1 MKHLIVSTNQRFFCE
16 KETNKPFFYLADTAW
31 ELFHRCTLG
40 EAEIYLK
47 DRAAKGFTVIQVVV
61 LAECDGLNDP
71 GHAGAL
77 PLLNNDPTTPN
88 EAYFSHVDA
97 IVALANSLGLV
108 IGMLPSWG
116 DKWNKLWGVGPE
128 IFTPE
133 NARIY
138 GKFIGNRYKNSD
150 IIWILGGDR
159 SIESEEHRKII
170 DQMALGLHEGDNGV
184 HLHTFHPPGPHGSSD
199 FLPWETSWIDFHLWQ
214 SGHSRN
220 RDNYNSIAKD
230 YANNPKKPVMDA
242 EPGYEDHPAGFNLD
256 NGYLDDFDC
265 RKSAYWSI
273 FAGACGH
280 TYGCHPIWQMW
291 LPGRHAHSWCRR
303 PWTEAI
309 HLPGSGQMQYLKKLV
324 LSRPYFSRI
333 PDQNLIISEN
343 EESTKHLQ
351 ATRDSDGSYMFI
363 YSPGPNKF
371 TLNLE
376 KLSGETLQC
385 WWYDPRT
392 GNSLDAGVLPRARS
406 HEFTTPNV
414 GPDWVLVIDDASKN
428 YRRPGV

>member
-1 MKHLIVSTNQRFFCE
+1 MKRLSVSSKNRFLCEKSTN
-16 KETNKPFFYLADTAW
+16 TPFFYLADTAW

-40 EAEIYLK
+40 EAEVYLK
-47 DRAAKGFTVIQVVV
+47 DRAAKGFTVIQAVV

-71 GHAGAL
+71 GHAGTT
-77 PLLNNDPTTPN
+77 PLQNNDPSRPN
-88 EAYFSHVDA
+88 EAYFVHVDA
-97 IVALANSLGLV
+97 IVSLANSLGLV
-108 IGMLPSWG
+108 IGMLPTWG
-116 DKWNKLWGVGPE
+116 DKWNQLWGVGPVV
-128 IFTPE
+128 FTPD

-138 GKFIGNRYKNSD
+138 GKFIGDRYKNAD

-159 SIESEEHRKII
+159 PVESEEHREII
-170 DQMALGLHEGDNGV
+170 NQMALGLHEGDGGA
-184 HLHTFHPPGPHGSSD
+184 HLRTFHPPGPRASVE
-199 FLPWETSWIDFHLWQ
+199 FWPWETPWIDFHTWQ
-214 SGHSRN
+214 TGHARN
-220 RDNYNSIAKD
+220 RDSYNSIAED
-230 YANNPKKPVMDA
+230 YARTPVKPVLDS
-242 EPGYEDHPAGFNLD
+242 EPGYEDHPAGFDLN

-265 RKSAYWSI
+265 RKSAYWSV
-273 FAGACGH
+273 FSGACGH

-309 HLPGSGQMQYLKKLV
+309 HLPGSAQMQFLKNLM

-333 PDQNLIISEN
+333 PDQSLLINEN
-343 EESTKHLQ
+343 GESTKHIQ
-351 ATRDSDGSYMFI
+351 STRDSEGSYAFI

-376 KLSGETLQC
+376 KLSGESLQC

-392 GNSLDAGVLPRARS
+392 GNSLDAGTILRSNS

-414 GPDWVLVIDDASKN
+414 GPDWVLVIDDISKN
-428 YRRPGV
+428 FGRPGR